1 MNKIEKEMLLILK
14 KLKNENNV
22 VAVKAEFEAEGTR
35 IDELL
40 RLMDIARKANV
51 KIALKIG
58 GCEAIKDLMECKQLG
73 VDYIIAPMVETPY
86 ALRKFIQAKNKVY
99 DEVDQEDTDFLFN
112 LETITT
118 YNNLNEMIEIA
129 KLNGHI
135 DGIVF
140 GRVDFSGSMNQS
152 RDNVN
157 TNEILKYCL
166 DTANLVKDTDLD
178 LVIGGAISIDSLD
191 ILKKISEVKLD
202 RFETRKIIFSSE
214 AIKNKGIKQAMLDA
228 VKFELLWLL
237 SKKNYYQ
244 HITIE
249 DEKRIEMLESR
260 WKVLDN

>member
-22 VAVKAEFEAEGTR
+22 VGVKAEFEAEGTR

-40 RLMDIARKANV
+40 RLMDIARKADV

-86 ALRKFIQAKNKVY
+86 ALTKFIQAKNKVY
-99 DEVDQEDTDFLFN
+99 DEIDQEDTDFLFN
-112 LETITT
+112 VETITT
-118 YNNLNEMIEIA
+118 FKNLNEMVEIA
-129 KLNGHI
+129 KLNRHL

-166 DTANLVKDTDLD
+166 DTANLVKDTGLD
-178 LVIGGAISIDSLD
+178 LVVGGAISIDSLD
-191 ILKKISEVKLD
+191 ILKKIAEVKLD
-202 RFETRKIIFSSE
+202 RFETRKIIFLSE
-214 AIKNKGIKQAMLDA
+214 ATKNKDIKQAMLDA

-237 SKKNYYQ
+237 SKKSYYQ
-244 HITIE
+244 HITLE
-249 DEKRIEMLESR
+249 DEKRIQMLESR
-260 WKVLDN
+260 WKIL